1 MVRRWS
7 VAANRITATQW
18 ISESQNTPSNIIP
31 DHPIR
36 ACRQHTPAENIVAFY
51 RVREITC
58 SSGMSK
64 ISGRWFITFTAA
76 CPQCR
81 GLCVLDSQIPENWPW
96 ERYLA
101 EGSVAGVVNSSQ
113 PFACKDPRCNGDGN
127 PFDANCDEADADR
140 RLPGLE
146 RREPLAQLCSA
157 AAAAAAVPTSAVP
170 AAHTP
175 ATGRVR
181 QGLRR

>member
-1 MVRRWS
+1 M
-7 VAANRITATQW
+7 ANRNTATQW

-36 ACRQHTPAENIVAFY
+36 ACRQHTPSENIVAFY

-64 ISGRWFITFTAA
+64 ISGRWFI
-76 CPQCR
+76 
-81 GLCVLDSQIPENWPW
+81 LV
-96 ERYLA
+96 